1 MYSEL
6 HFGSVGSLHVGI
18 LKSQQG
24 KSAKKRQIAEKGRN
38 YTQNP

>member
-1 MYSEL
+1 MKKRGVKIIISA
-6 HFGSVGSLHVGI
+6 I
-18 LKSQQG
+18 KSQQG